1 MKEVQED
8 RATASAGTGRHLGCA
23 GFCKNRLTPLLPLIV
38 PAEPPPCLPALP
50 LPPTG
55 AASPEPPGYPF
66 PGEDRAPPSTTAT
79 STAGTEPG
87 PGAAA
92 APALPSSG
100 CCPLP
105 AAIIPPS
112 AAPAAHPSLRQ
123 QATGFGFASQS
134 GGSKP
139 SPPPPPLP
147 ELPAGFFEADA
158 KPPPPPPAPC
168 SYCIPSHSSPATGAV
183 SGSPQATQKST
194 YALPGTGDILKSI
207 LCRGPGCSESRRLLR
222 SSGTASRRGQIPT
235 PAQAGSGEGG
245 QALLP

>member
-139 SPPPPPLP
+139 SPPPPLCLSFPRGSL
-147 ELPAGFFEADA
+147 
-158 KPPPPPPAPC
+158 KQMQSPPPPPPRAV
-168 SYCIPSHSSPATGAV
+168 IASHRT
-183 SGSPQATQKST
+183 
-194 YALPGTGDILKSI
+194 
-207 LCRGPGCSESRRLLR
+207 
-222 SSGTASRRGQIPT
+222 
-235 PAQAGSGEGG
+235 
-245 QALLP
+245 ALLPLEQSPAHPRQPKNPPMHCRVQAIFLKASSAEARVAQKAGGCSAAQGQHRAGDRSRPQPRQDLERGDRLSFHD